1 MIIIRSKQRFLVVQ
15 NADVSPRNSP
25 SLRVKFHA
33 KAAFCLITAH
43 NAKEL
48 QLITPLITPKQ
59 MTNSIGKY
67 FDLSIAFA
75 FLTLLWSM
83 LIL

>member
-1 MIIIRSKQRFLVVQ
+1 MIIVRSKQRFLVVQ

-43 NAKEL
+43 
-48 QLITPLITPKQ
+48 LIMPKR
-59 MTNSIGKY
+59 MIYSIGKY

-83 LIL
+83 LIP